1 MTFDNKPAVFKG
13 VMVSSTFTDLREH
26 RDALIH
32 AIDGQELKAVGM
44 DGDSA
49 APVDVLASSLLKV
62 RKAAAYIGVISHKY
76 GQVPEDAQRN
86 PNSLSLTELEFD
98 EAIHLGRPVLL
109 FIMGPKHPVPADE
122 VETDPDKKRKLDAFR
137 ERAKRFDASSGVERV
152 YRVFNDLHEFR
163 LATLP
168 AIAELRRYLEA
179 QDVASPEPAA
189 ERERDF
195 IPTAPTLYPE
205 PPYIG
210 SHRFV
215 GRQAQLETL
224 SDWAA
229 AADPHPVLL
238 FEAIGGAGK
247 SMLTWEWTTRHAT
260 DIRTDWAG
268 RFWYSFYEK
277 GAVMADFCRRALAYV
292 TGRPLADFRKRKTS
306 ELSELLL
313 QQLRQRP
320 WLLVLDGLE
329 RVLVAYHRIDAAH
342 VPDEEAGSSDE
353 IAGRD
358 PCAAIRP
365 EDDDLLRALASAAPS
380 KLLLTSRLIPRV
392 LLNSSSQPI
401 PGILHERLPGLRPAD
416 AEALLRSCRVTG
428 DTQAIQSYLK
438 SHCDCHALVTGVLA
452 GLINNYLPGRG
463 DFDVWASA
471 RDGGAALNLASLEL
485 AQKRN
490 HILRAALDALP
501 EPSRQLLS
509 TLALLSEAVDY
520 STLSAINPQPPPQL
534 ATTVRDLESRGLLQ
548 YDLQARR
555 YDLHPVVRGIA
566 AGGLQHEERLT
577 YGKRVIDYFSQ
588 QSHGPYEQAET
599 LDDLRNGVNL
609 VRTFLQMGQY
619 DEAFATYRGALS
631 NALTFN
637 LEAHASIL
645 ALIQPFFR
653 KGWSSLPEDLDTS
666 SACYLANEAGLSLKA
681 LGDTVTALSAYGAAL
696 GGNLRIRKWKNVRV
710 QLSNIAS
717 VLHTEGRIAAAARY
731 GALALELAIAAEETQ
746 GLFLARLNRLY
757 DLALRGDWADAEEVW
772 KVLDPAAHQWN
783 RATYRPGKAE
793 LYYARLRFWY
803 GDLREEHLIHAEEL
817 AKEAR
822 DRATIRVIHRLRGEW
837 LIEQRNWELAAN
849 SLNEAVRMAREVEQ
863 RDAGAETQLAL
874 ANFHLDRLF
883 DPSCEASYLSSRP
896 YVEDGPLAALWLA
909 LGNREQAKK
918 HALAAY
924 EWAWADGEPYVRRYA
939 LNKARA
945 LLEELG
951 ADIPNLPPYDPAK
964 DEKLP
969 WEEEVAA
976 AIDELKAGKAQ
987 Q

>member
-1 MTFDNKPAVFKG
+1 MTIDNKPAVFKG

-26 RDALIH
+26 RDALIL
-32 AIDGQELKAVGM
+32 AIDGQELKPVGM
-44 DGDSA
+44 DRDSA

-76 GQVPEDAQRN
+76 GQIPEDAQRN
-86 PNSLSLTELEFD
+86 PSSLSLTELEFD

-137 ERAKRFDASSGVERV
+137 ERAKRFDAGSGVERV
-152 YRVFNDLHEFR
+152 YRVFNDLHEFQ
-163 LATLP
+163 LAALP

-179 QDVASPEPAA
+179 QDAATPEPAA

-195 IPTAPTLYPE
+195 IPTAPALYAE

-260 DIRTDWAG
+260 DARTDWAG

-277 GAVMADFCRRALAYV
+277 GAVMADFCRRALAY
-292 TGRPLADFRKRKTS
+292 TTRRPLADFRKRKTS

-342 VPDEEAGSSDE
+342 LADEVAGSSDE

-416 AEALLRSCRVTG
+416 AEALLRSCGVTG
-428 DTQAIQSYLK
+428 ETQAIQSYLK

-471 RDGGAALNLASLEL
+471 RDGGAALNLASLDL

-490 HILRAALDALP
+490 HILRAALEALS

-520 STLSAINPQPPPQL
+520 STLSAIIPQLPHQL

-566 AGGLQHEERLT
+566 AGNLQQEERLT
-577 YGKRVIDYFSQ
+577 YGKRVVDYFSQ
-588 QSHGPYEQAET
+588 QSHGAYDQAET
-599 LDDLRNGVNL
+599 FDDLRNGVHV

-619 DEAFATYRGALS
+619 QEAFSAYRGALS

-637 LEAHASIL
+637 LEAHTSIL
-645 ALIQPFFR
+645 ALIQPFFPN
-653 KGWSSLPEDLDTS
+653 GWGSLPEDLDTP

-681 LGDTVTALSAYGAAL
+681 LGDTATALSAYGAAL

-746 GLFLARLNRLY
+746 GLFLARLHRLY
-757 DLALRGDWADAEEVW
+757 DLALRGDWSDAEEVW
-772 KVLDPAAHQWN
+772 KGLDPAAHQWN

-803 GDLREEHLIHAEEL
+803 GDLREEHLVHAEAL
-817 AKEAR
+817 AKEAK

-837 LIEQRNWELAAN
+837 LIEQRKWALAAN

-874 ANFHLDRLF
+874 ANFHLGRLV
-883 DPSCEASYLSSRP
+883 DPSSEAAYLSSRP
-896 YVEDGPLAALWLA
+896 YVEDGPLAALWHA
-909 LGNREQAKK
+909 IGNCEQAKK

-939 LNKARA
+939 FVKARA
-945 LLEELG
+945 LLEELR
-951 ADIPNLPPYDPAK
+951 ADIPDLPPYDPAK
-964 DEKLP
+964 DVNFP
-969 WEEEVAA
+969 WEEEVAS
-976 AIDELKAGKAQ
+976 AIEQLKAEKAQ